1 MKYAGLIKNDFSA
14 APGVSVTFYTQGC
27 PHHCVGCHNPQTW
40 DFEGGMEFAPN
51 TLNEILEALNAN
63 GVNRSLAI
71 QGGEPLCPENQFLTY
86 MVIKAV
92 KDNCPDTRIYVWTG
106 YTIDELNNFSNPK
119 VKEILSMIHCLIDGP
134 YIQEQRDITL
144 PMRGSRNQNI
154 IYFDK

>member
-1 MKYAGLIKNDFSA
+1 MQYAGLIKNDFSA

-27 PHHCVGCHNPQTW
+27 PHHCIGCHNPQTW
-40 DFEGGMEFAPN
+40 DFEGGMEFTTN

-92 KDNCPDTRIYVWTG
+92 KDNYPDTRIYVWTG

-119 VKEILSMIHCLIDGP
+119 VKEILSMIYCLIDGP

>member
-27 PHHCVGCHNPQTW
+27 PHHCAGCHNPQTW
-40 DFEGGMEFAPN
+40 DFDGGIEFTAN
-51 TLNEILEALNAN
+51 ILNEILEALNAN
-63 GVNRSLAI
+63 GINRSLAI

-92 KDNCPDTRIYVWTG
+92 KDNYPEIRIYVWTG

-119 VKEILSMIHCLIDGP
+119 VKEILSMIYCLIDGP

>member
-1 MKYAGLIKNDFSA
+1 
-14 APGVSVTFYTQGC
+14 
-27 PHHCVGCHNPQTW
+27 
-40 DFEGGMEFAPN
+40 
-51 TLNEILEALNAN
+51 
-63 GVNRSLAI
+63 
-71 QGGEPLCPENQFLTY
+71 

-92 KDNCPDTRIYVWTG
+92 KDNYPDIRIYVWTG

-119 VKEILSMIHCLIDGP
+119 VKEILSMIYCLIDGP

>member
-1 MKYAGLIKNDFSA
+1 MTKQEYINELKRGLRVYPIAF
-14 APGVSVTFYTQGC
+14 Q
-27 PHHCVGCHNPQTW
+27 
-40 DFEGGMEFAPN
+40 
-51 TLNEILEALNAN
+51 NEILEALNAN
-63 GVNRSLAI
+63 GINRSLAI

-92 KDNCPDTRIYVWTG
+92 KDNYPDIRIYVWTG

-119 VKEILSMIHCLIDGP
+119 VKEILSMIYCLIDGP